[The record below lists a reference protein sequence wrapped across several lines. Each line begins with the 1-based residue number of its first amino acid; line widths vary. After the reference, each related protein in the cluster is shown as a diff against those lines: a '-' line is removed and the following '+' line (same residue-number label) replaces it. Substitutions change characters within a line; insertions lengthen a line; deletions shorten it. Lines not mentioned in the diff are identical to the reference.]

1 MEQSLS
7 LFTPTYI
14 IKNRDEEDVY
24 MVEGPTSLCGCFK
37 ACCHCCASR
46 DIVFRIL
53 DLKTDKQV
61 DITFMKMSL
70 LVCSIP
76 FVSTGW
82 EHQQEVEWS
91 SEGGADKGGQIQ
103 HRFPN

>member
-1 MEQSLS
+1 MPQDAQEQ
-7 LFTPTYI
+7 
-14 IKNRDEEDVY
+14 DVFV
-24 MVEGPTSLCGCFK
+24 VEGPTNICTCIKTLK
-37 ACCHCCASR
+37 HCCASR

-76 FVSTGW
+76 FVST
-82 EHQQEVEWS
+82 HRL
-91 SEGGADKGGQIQ
+91 GASARSGME
-103 HRFPN
+103 F